1 MKNSLPRVF
10 PGMIGQTVSHYRVL
24 SQLGGG
30 GMGVVYEAEDINLGR
45 HVALKFLPPETE
57 KDPLALD
64 RFQRE
69 ARAAS
74 ALNHPNICTIYE
86 VGEDGGR
93 HFIAM
98 ELLEGETLK
107 NRIHGQPHGQTMELE
122 PLLNLGTQI
131 ADALDAAH
139 AKGIVHRDI
148 KPANIFVTSR
158 NQAKILDFGLAKR
171 TAQASIH
178 SDAVTLSS
186 AATVDEPFLTS
197 PGSTVGTVAYMSPE
211 QARGKDLDTR
221 TDLFSFGA
229 VLYEMATGA
238 LPFRGDTSAVIFDAI
253 LNRAPASPL
262 RLNPDLPPHF
272 EEILNKLLEK
282 DRDLRYQSAADVR
295 SDLKRLKRDSE
306 SGTIVAATSSS
317 SSIRSSSIQKPVA
330 PVRKLPPWLIP
341 TLVVALVAASIGFVF
356 LRRGHALT
364 EKDSILITDFVN
376 TTADPVFDGTL
387 KKALAVDLEQSPYLN
402 VFPDQKIRQ
411 TLQFMGRSPGD
422 RITTDI
428 GREICQRDG
437 IKALLNGSI
446 DSVGGQYVITLE
458 ATNAASGDSL
468 GRQQAQADRKED
480 VLNALHGAASKLRGQ
495 LGESLSM
502 VQKYDM
508 SLSQATTSSLDALKA
523 FSLGDAKHSMG
534 DELGALPNYQHAI
547 EIDPN
552 FAMAYARLGTNYSNL
567 GQSELSEQNRQKA
580 FELRDRASEREK
592 LYIMAHYY
600 ADSGQLDK
608 GITAYELYRQTYPRD
623 ATPFSNL
630 SGIYN
635 DLGQFDNALEN
646 AKRAVEID
654 PESVVGYANA
664 ARAYA
669 GLNRVEEAR
678 ATVNTALQHKVSPTP
693 FHLELAALDWAE
705 GKDADMEK
713 ELQSSSATPD
723 GELAV
728 LEFRFD
734 LACARG
740 QVRQAQ
746 DFARQTEEA
755 LDRLHLQGRA
765 NMEAG
770 LASFDALVGDHAE
783 ADNGAN
789 EALRLSRIL
798 SVEGNVA
805 TTFAILRQDQKAF
818 ALADEIQ
825 RAYPNNTIV
834 INVTVPIIRAI
845 AALRPANPA
854 KADPAKAIDFLNT
867 AALYARANAGVF
879 YARGMAYEQAGHYA
893 EAQQDIQKVLDMKS
907 RNGPDVIFV
916 IAQLE
921 LARVFQK
928 QSDAAKARV
937 AYQNVLADW
946 KDADPDVPLL
956 HEAKAEYAKLQ

>member
-1 MKNSLPRVF
+1 MI
-10 PGMIGQTVSHYRVL
+10 GQTMIGQTVSHYRVL
-24 SQLGGG
+24 SQVGGG
-30 GMGVVYEAEDINLGR
+30 GMGVVYEAEDVNLGR
-45 HVALKFLPPETE
+45 RVALKFLPPETE

-86 VGEDGGR
+86 IAQDNGR

-107 NRIHGQPHGQTMELE
+107 SRIQAQPHGQPMELE
-122 PLLNLGTQI
+122 QLLELGTQI

-139 AKGIVHRDI
+139 AKGIIHRDI

-158 NQAKILDFGLAKR
+158 NQAKVLDFGLAKR
-171 TAQASIH
+171 TGKASIH
-178 SDAVTLSS
+178 SDVTISS

-238 LPFRGDTSAVIFDAI
+238 VPFRGDTSAVIFDAI
-253 LNRAPASPL
+253 LNRPPL
-262 RLNPDLPPHF
+262 AAMRVNPELPLHF

-306 SGTIVAATSSS
+306 SGTISAASSS
-317 SSIRSSSIQKPVA
+317 SSTRVRPVA
-330 PVRKLPPWLIP
+330 APTRKLSPWLIP
-341 TLVVALVAASIGFVF
+341 ALIVALVAAGIGFVF
-356 LRRGHALT
+356 LKRGHALT
-364 EKDSILITDFVN
+364 EKDSILIADFVN

-422 RITTDI
+422 RITGDV

-437 IKALLNGSI
+437 IKAMLNGSI
-446 DSVGGQYVITLE
+446 DSVGGQYVVTLE

-468 GRQQAQADRKED
+468 GRQQAQADKKED
-480 VLNALHGAASKLRGQ
+480 VLNALHSAASKLRGQ

-523 FSLGDAKHSMG
+523 LTLGDARHATG
-534 DELGALPNYQHAI
+534 DEFGAVPNYQHAV

-552 FAMAYARLGTNYSNL
+552 FAMAYARLGTVYGNL
-567 GQSELSEQNRQKA
+567 GQTELSEQNRQKA

-592 LYIMAHYY
+592 LYIMSHYY

-608 GITAYELYRQTYPRD
+608 GITAYQLYCQTYPRD
-623 ATPFSNL
+623 PAPFTNL
-630 SGIYN
+630 AIIYN
-635 DLGQFDNALEN
+635 QLGQFDNGLEN
-646 AKRAVEID
+646 AKRAMELD
-654 PESVVGYANA
+654 PDMLNSYSQVAS
-664 ARAYA
+664 AYA
-669 GLNRVEEAR
+669 GLNRIEEAR
-678 ATVNTALQHKVSPTP
+678 ATINSVFQHKGSTKA
-693 FHLELAALDWAE
+693 FHVFLASLDWSE
-705 GKDADMEK
+705 GKDKLGDIEK
-713 ELQSSSATPD
+713 ELQAAAD
-723 GELAV
+723 GDQPGAV
-728 LEFRFD
+728 LEVLSFR
-734 LACARG
+734 LRMAGARG
-740 QVRQAQ
+740 EMHQAR
-746 DFARQTEEA
+746 DFARQVEDA
-755 LDRLHLQGRA
+755 QDRLQLKGRA
-765 NMEAG
+765 NVEAF
-770 LASFDALVGDHAE
+770 LSTVEAVVGNRAE
-783 ADNGAN
+783 ADSRAN
-789 EALRLSRIL
+789 DALRLSQTL
-798 SVEGNVA
+798 QVLGGAA
-805 TTFAILRQDQKAF
+805 TTFAVQREDQKAL
-818 ALADEIQ
+818 ALANQIAREH
-825 RAYPNNTIV
+825 PNDTMA
-834 INVTVPIIRAI
+834 INVSVPEIRAI
-845 AALRPANPA
+845 AALRPANSA
-854 KADPAKAIDFLNT
+854 KPDPAKAVDLLNS
-867 AALYARANAGVF
+867 AAVYARDDAGIF
-879 YARGMAYEQAGHYA
+879 YSRALAYEHAGRYV
-893 EAQQDIQKVLDMKS
+893 EAQQDLEKVMAIGS
-907 RNGPDVIFV
+907 HNGPDIVFV

-921 LARVFQK
+921 LGRVFQK
-928 QSDAAKARV
+928 QGDLPKARI
-937 AYQNVLADW
+937 AYQNFLAAW
-946 KDADPDVPLL
+946 KDADPDLPLL